1 MARKPKEQSDKTYD
15 LLLDAA
21 EQVFSENGYANTTL
35 QEIAERA
42 GLTRGAIYWHFR
54 DKAQLLD
61 ALLEDVQLPWDRL
74 PKQFVSLEQAPSPKE
89 LGEIIS
95 QAVQETVDDSRQH
108 RITLILLKR
117 TEVVSD
123 DHPAHRRLVAIL
135 DRIKNY
141 LTVALSAR
149 FRQQDG
155 TPHSNVPVAV
165 AGVKAYV
172 SGMVSHW
179 VMKPA
184 ETDLTVMAFTIE
196 RLIFALFEPG
206 NLKVQRSR

>member
-135 DRIKNY
+135 DRIK
-141 LTVALSAR
+141 T
-149 FRQQDG
+149 
-155 TPHSNVPVAV
+155 T
-165 AGVKAYV
+165 
-172 SGMVSHW
+172 
-179 VMKPA
+179 
-184 ETDLTVMAFTIE
+184 
-196 RLIFALFEPG
+196 
-206 NLKVQRSR
+206 